1 MLFYQKKPIYLKMLL
16 SMVLKPSIA
25 CFHLVKWILKRL
37 KVCNLNIFIWKDY
50 FKKMKLKLLSSEEVE
65 VIDAACHPG
74 QITPLQLLF
83 WVFIQ
88 TWFLRDAGLTY
99 SRDAVND

>member
-1 MLFYQKKPIYLKMLL
+1 
-16 SMVLKPSIA
+16 
-25 CFHLVKWILKRL
+25 
-37 KVCNLNIFIWKDY
+37 
-50 FKKMKLKLLSSEEVE
+50 MKLKLLSSEEVE